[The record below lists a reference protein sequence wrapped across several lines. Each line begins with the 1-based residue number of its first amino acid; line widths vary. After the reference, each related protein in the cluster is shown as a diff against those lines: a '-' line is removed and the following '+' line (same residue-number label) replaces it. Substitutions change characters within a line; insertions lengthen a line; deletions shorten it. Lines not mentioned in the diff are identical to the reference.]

1 MPRVGAWVGCGSSL
15 AVEPT
20 LAKDQTGLLIF
31 LIVVCIVFGGFL
43 FVLFSGALTEDGERF
58 SFARGVPRMKELPP
72 GCLVTLIVA
81 GAIWFILWGI
91 VLLLALRLLNTPL
104 D

>member
-1 MPRVGAWVGCGSSL
+1 M
-15 AVEPT
+15 
-20 LAKDQTGLLIF
+20 LIF

-43 FVLFSGALTEDGERF
+43 FILFSGFLSEDGEGF
-58 SFARGVPRMKELPP
+58 SLARGVPRMKELPP
-72 GCLVTLIVA
+72 GCLIGIMVA
-81 GAIWFILWGI
+81 ASIWFILWGI